1 MQLMEILQQKLFIT
15 EQTVKSHLWVLQV
28 FQVTFQQ
35 KKDVVIAKNYL
46 EENELKT
53 LNNLVSAYFDLA
65 EIAAMNH
72 KPMHMSDYVE
82 QLDRV
87 IKTANKEI
95 LDGDGSISHKQAVD
109 KALEEYRKFQ
119 VNNLSPVEKAYLE
132 TIMKLEKDA
141 KKKKK

>member
-1 MQLMEILQQKLFIT
+1 M
-15 EQTVKSHLWVLQV
+15 
-28 FQVTFQQ
+28 TFQQ

-119 VNNLSPVEKAYLE
+119 VNNLSPVEQAYLE
-132 TIMKLEKDA
+132 TIKQLEKDA